1 MKPEDVYIHRQEPGI
16 VVRVTEL
23 RGGDVAFAPE
33 GGGFVRSAS
42 KSVFESDF
50 RAETPEDRSKR
61 LAYSKDAV
69 QLEWE
74 DPEAKIPAWL
84 NGRCWNGWAMP
95 VFEKDDLLQA
105 VSSGL
110 LSDVEFHE
118 PADMFVSIMQT
129 DGSQAMPAIDREQ
142 LFPELAKRAAAGER
156 LIEMPIGGVDV
167 TIELYPGED
176 LPTAD
181 GSTVHA
187 YPVGAGSWCW
197 ETYRAPEPGSTPT
210 PRDPEGRS
218 PASP

>member
-1 MKPEDVYIHRQEPGI
+1 MKPEDVYIHRQKPDF
-16 VVRVTEL
+16 VVRITDL
-23 RGGDVAFAPE
+23 RGDDVAFAPE
-33 GGGFVRSAS
+33 GGGFVRSAPR
-42 KSVFESDF
+42 KLFESDF

-69 QLEWE
+69 QLEWA

-84 NGRCWNGWAMP
+84 NGRYWNGWAMP
-95 VFEKDDLLQA
+95 PFEKDDLLQA

-110 LSDVEFHE
+110 LSDVEFYE

-129 DGSQAMPAIDREQ
+129 DGSQAMPTIDREQ
-142 LFPELAKRAAAGER
+142 LFPELARQAAAGER

-197 ETYRAPEPGSTPT
+197 EQYRAPEPSSTYT
-210 PRDPEGRS
+210 TE
-218 PASP
+218 PASIPTA